1 MKQVHGRQVL
11 SQDAIAS
18 LDSAANDTRLC
29 VKIKAVFGFSVLKER
44 NSAGLELAGTEA
56 DAQAMQLTLF
66 RRVDADL
73 AARLPAPND
82 PILLASSPV
91 QHALVHV
98 AADWPLRVLALWVEK
113 RRQSLSQVPVLLPE
127 P

>member
-1 MKQVHGRQVL
+1 
-11 SQDAIAS
+11 
-18 LDSAANDTRLC
+18 
-29 VKIKAVFGFSVLKER
+29 
-44 NSAGLELAGTEA
+44 
-56 DAQAMQLTLF
+56 MQLTLF